1 MAQRLGT
8 IARNLALKSSN
19 DLVERVGARA
29 LPELPPCIWGR
40 DRERRE
46 LGGDG
51 MTDGCGR
58 MESERFTTT
67 TPEDSRQR
75 RAGIREIASFVVPP
89 RPKIERTRTHLDPV
103 ALDT

>member
-8 IARNLALKSSN
+8 IARNLALKSSD

-29 LPELPPCIWGR
+29 LPELPPCIWGKR
-40 DRERRE
+40 LREKGARRRWD
-46 LGGDG
+46 DG
-51 MTDGCGR
+51 RLRANGERTIHDYSGR
-58 MESERFTTT
+58 VSATT
-67 TPEDSRQR
+67 

-89 RPKIERTRTHLDPV
+89 RPKIERTRTHLGPV